1 MDRLG
6 LGERLFPT
14 CRFCLLV
21 VSSHGRE
28 REDVLSLPLYINTR
42 SPPLITLSKP
52 NPLPKPSSSYYHI
65 RG

>member
-1 MDRLG
+1 MDRLC

-28 REDVLSLPLYINTR
+28 RERETERDRERDFP
-42 SPPLITLSKP
+42 SKKVFLFSQGHQTYQGQYP
-52 NPLPKPSSSYYHI
+52 TP
-65 RG
+65 